1 MLKRKATGII
11 LGIIL
16 IALGF
21 AAGNLSISCSQ
32 GAMSKKY
39 EYNII
44 NYLPLAQQPINKR
57 IEGFNKMGAE
67 GWEFIGTMP
76 EFIGTMEMGRLLVF
90 KR

>member
-1 MLKRKATGII
+1 MLKSKATRII

-21 AAGNLSISCSQ
+21 VAGTLSTSCSQ
-32 GAMSKKY
+32 GALVKKY
-39 EYNII
+39 EYSII

-67 GWEFIGTMP
+67 GWEFIGTM
-76 EFIGTMEMGRLLVF
+76 EMGTLLVF